1 MKRNCSSYLL
11 HIFGGRATNMTE
23 WSLNRYHSNQCL
35 HKPSRQPGQGTE
47 QQQYLSTVQYS
58 TEVSRLV
65 QLTLEQVH

>member
-1 MKRNCSSYLL
+1 
-11 HIFGGRATNMTE
+11 MTE